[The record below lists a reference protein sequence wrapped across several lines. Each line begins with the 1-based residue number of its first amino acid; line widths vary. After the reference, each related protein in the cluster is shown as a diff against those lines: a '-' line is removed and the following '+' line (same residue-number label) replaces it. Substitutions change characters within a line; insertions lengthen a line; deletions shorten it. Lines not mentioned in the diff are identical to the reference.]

1 MHIRPYKESDKI
13 NFRQICIATSVGHD
27 APEKEQRFIL
37 NLYCDYYIEQ
47 EPQNCFALA
56 DDNDEAVGYILC
68 SENMKRYI
76 SATKPYRA
84 AARKIG
90 LFNYLYSWGEIFA
103 HLPASK
109 KCKAH
114 MHIDILPDYQHKG
127 YGTQLIN
134 ILKENLSS
142 KNIHSV
148 MLVVNSSNENAVKF
162 YKKNGFKAF
171 LNFGKGILMT
181 LDF

>member
-1 MHIRPYKESDKI
+1 MHIRPYKETDKI
-13 NFRQICIATSVGHD
+13 NLRLICIETAGASD
-27 APEKEQRFIL
+27 KPEQEQRFIL
-37 NLYCDYYIEQ
+37 KLYCDYYIEQ
-47 EPQNCFALA
+47 EPQNCFVLA

-68 SENMKRYI
+68 SENFKRYRKNF
-76 SATKPYRA
+76 APYQRSI
-84 AARKIG
+84 KNLSFG
-90 LFNYLYSWGEIFA
+90 KYLYSFGEIIA

-127 YGTQLIN
+127 YGTLLIN
-134 ILKENLSS
+134 ALKKHLAS
-142 KNIHSV
+142 KNIHSL
-148 MLVVNSSNENAVKF
+148 MLVVGNENKNAVKF
-162 YKKNGFKAF
+162 YKKNGFKDF